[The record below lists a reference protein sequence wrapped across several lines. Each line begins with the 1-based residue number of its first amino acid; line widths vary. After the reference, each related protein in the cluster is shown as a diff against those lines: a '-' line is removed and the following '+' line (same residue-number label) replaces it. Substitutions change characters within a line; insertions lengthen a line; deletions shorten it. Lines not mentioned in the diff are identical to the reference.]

1 MLVLRSPESFVFF
14 HIWPNF
20 QVWNLASEKP
30 ADDVASIPTTGA
42 VEHIEVS
49 GTTIM
54 WSVDEPISPELPDNT
69 VGMVYLLN
77 STDMSTVAIKVNT
90 GLECVMLS
98 LRCNVSSH
106 GVRCSLCGGLRGG
119 PKLNVSFSPFSFHSV
134 RRNSHTRTPS
144 AKSAALRS
152 LCWMA

>member
-1 MLVLRSPESFVFF
+1 ML
-14 HIWPNF
+14 NY

-77 STDMSTVAIKVNT
+77 SADMSTVAIKVSIDLT
-90 GLECVMLS
+90 LVCL
-98 LRCNVSSH
+98 L
-106 GVRCSLCGGLRGG
+106 
-119 PKLNVSFSPFSFHSV
+119 
-134 RRNSHTRTPS
+134 
-144 AKSAALRS
+144 A
-152 LCWMA
+152 